1 MAIERGTS
9 YFLLLYLGGE
19 NLSVGQRQLFCLA
32 RALLVESRVLVMDE
46 ATANV
51 DLETDKLIQNV
62 VRTAFKDFT
71 ILTIAHRIDTI
82 LDSDRIMVL
91 DQGRLI
97 EWDSP
102 DKLLSREDSIFS
114 SLVKAHK

>member
-1 MAIERGTS
+1 
-9 YFLLLYLGGE
+9 
-19 NLSVGQRQLFCLA
+19 
-32 RALLVESRVLVMDE
+32 MDE

-51 DLETDKLIQNV
+51 DVETDKLIQGV

-91 DQGRLI
+91 DQGNLI

-102 DKLLSREDSIFS
+102 QRLLEDENSVFS

>member
-1 MAIERGTS
+1 MRLALILVS
-9 YFLLLYLGGE
+9 AFPCLGGE

-51 DLETDKLIQNV
+51 DLETDKLIQEV
-62 VRTAFKDFT
+62 VRSAFKHFT

-102 DKLLSREDSIFS
+102 EALLANEDSVFS

>member
-1 MAIERGTS
+1 M
-9 YFLLLYLGGE
+9 
-19 NLSVGQRQLFCLA
+19 FCLA

-51 DLETDKLIQNV
+51 DMETDKLIQEV
-62 VRTAFKDFT
+62 VRSAFKDFT

-102 DKLLSREDSIFS
+102 DKLLANEDSVFS

>member
-1 MAIERGTS
+1 M
-9 YFLLLYLGGE
+9 
-19 NLSVGQRQLFCLA
+19 A
-32 RALLVESRVLVMDE
+32 RALLVKSRILVMDE

-51 DLETDKLIQNV
+51 DVETDKLIQGV

-91 DQGRLI
+91 DQGNLI

-102 DKLLSREDSIFS
+102 QRLLEDENSVFS